1 MLPIWDKVAR
11 RVECNFGNNNEN
23 EEVVITNNNTNTTA
37 GPAAVV
43 SITPVQQQQQ
53 QRQQHRG
60 VTAGILPFLE
70 TDIITQ
76 EMETLLAEW
85 IFYLDV
91 DVFWGLVANAML
103 RSFPNNNMKMLL
115 PVDEDIKV

>member
-1 MLPIWDKVAR
+1 MLPRGDKVAR

-76 EMETLLAEW
+76 EMETH
-85 IFYLDV
+85 YLV
-91 DVFWGLVANAML
+91 NEYFTLML
-103 RSFPNNNMKMLL
+103 MYFGAWLPMRSFPNNNMKMLL

>member
-1 MLPIWDKVAR
+1 MLPRGDKVAR

-23 EEVVITNNNTNTTA
+23 EEVIITNNNTNTTA

-76 EMETLLAEW
+76 EMETLLAE
-85 IFYLDV
+85 
-91 DVFWGLVANAML
+91 
-103 RSFPNNNMKMLL
+103 
-115 PVDEDIKV
+115 

>member
-1 MLPIWDKVAR
+1 MFVMLPRGDKVAR

-76 EMETLLAEW
+76 EMETLLAE
-85 IFYLDV
+85 
-91 DVFWGLVANAML
+91 
-103 RSFPNNNMKMLL
+103 
-115 PVDEDIKV
+115 